1 MEYQIS
7 RWQRWHPCLHISSLS
22 KNRTKILRT
31 KRKRKFHSV
40 ETRLELYTHTHTHT
54 RIHIY
59 IYISIEPLASKTQ
72 RSSQLQ
78 LGFCGQEF
86 AVTGNSSVRGFLAQK
101 LSSCR
106 SNEEISSGS
115 SIFED
120 FSASCFPNSRCA
132 RIQERREGRK
142 GREEVSESAGKVFFE
157 FG

>member
-1 MEYQIS
+1 MAKMTPLFTHFFSFQESNEDPPNEEEEEIPQCRNSS
-7 RWQRWHPCLHISSLS
+7 RVIH
-22 KNRTKILRT
+22 
-31 KRKRKFHSV
+31 
-40 ETRLELYTHTHTHT
+40 THTHTHGYT
-54 RIHIY
+54 Y

-132 RIQERREGRK
+132 RIQERGGGKKGK
-142 GREEVSESAGKVFFE
+142 GRSF
-157 FG
+157 

>member
-1 MEYQIS
+1 MS
-7 RWQRWHPCLHISSLS
+7 KLVSS
-22 KNRTKILRT
+22 
-31 KRKRKFHSV
+31 
-40 ETRLELYTHTHTHT
+40 YTHTHTHT
-54 RIHIY
+54 HGYTY

-132 RIQERREGRK
+132 RIQERGGGKK
-142 GREEVSESAGKVFFE
+142 GERGEKAEKEERWTVGNFVGIFVYLF
-157 FG
+157 